1 MATQDEEQSQRPHRS
16 RKGAVRMGRQ
26 AARNCTL
33 AIGESENKCKVKDPA
48 LANNRLGRGTLKI
61 DE

>member
-1 MATQDEEQSQRPHRS
+1 
-16 RKGAVRMGRQ
+16 MGRQ

-48 LANNRLGRGTLKI
+48 LANNGLGRSTLRFVHAANVLPGPLAVWRQA
-61 DE
+61 

>member
-1 MATQDEEQSQRPHRS
+1 VDCKEGEQL
-16 RKGAVRMGRQ
+16 GDALIV
-26 AARNCTL
+26 
-33 AIGESENKCKVKDPA
+33 KVKDPA